1 MISSLHSFRS
11 TKKKPDTK
19 QSPRDKSLSPRDKT
33 SPRSANATTTATI
46 TTKKQQQQPPMEPLN
61 ESSGDDLF
69 GDMDLEFSDAIQQKQ
84 QQEETTP
91 SAPPLSNV
99 SQLEDL
105 DLTPQSCDGFAG

>member
-1 MISSLHSFRS
+1 
-11 TKKKPDTK
+11 
-19 QSPRDKSLSPRDKT
+19 
-33 SPRSANATTTATI
+33 
-46 TTKKQQQQPPMEPLN
+46 MEPLN

-105 DLTPQSCDGFAG
+105 DLTPQSCDGFAGLFILLNNDAQQFAFNFFSNFYCCCFVIFLSMRVRVNHVITRGFQS